1 MTGEKL
7 LKGEKH
13 VLYPD
18 DRSFPEALRRIPE
31 PPKKLHV
38 IGNVDALREGIAI
51 VGARKATPYGLSCAA
66 HFAGIAAES
75 GIVVISGGARGCDAA
90 SHRAAVQRKAQ
101 TVAFLGG
108 GCDEVYPRENMALF
122 QEVIDCGGAV
132 VSEEDWTMPPIAY
145 MFRRRNRLIAG
156 LAKATLIVEAGLPSG
171 TFSTA
176 DEALAADKDVLVVPG
191 AITSKQ
197 SRGANRLIYQGATPI
212 VDDETFHDQIFSIFG
227 EMTRTDGGC
236 EIEGNTSSSAEER
249 ILDALAAEQLTV
261 DQLLGMARGSGEGRD
276 PKLWLMTWLASA
288 QKQGLVARYPNG
300 RYGAVVCH

>member
-1 MTGEKL
+1 MAGEKRL
-7 LKGEKH
+7 TGDRH
-13 VLYPD
+13 VLGFE
-18 DRSFPEALRRIPE
+18 DRSYPEALRRIPE

-38 IGNVDALREGIAI
+38 IGNVSALREGIAI

-75 GIVVISGGARGCDAA
+75 GIVIISGGARGCDAA

-101 TVAFLGG
+101 TVVFLGG

-122 QEVIDCGGAV
+122 QEVIECGGAV

-227 EMTRTDGGC
+227 LMARTDGGC
-236 EIEGNTSSSAEER
+236 EIEGSTSHNAKGR
-249 ILDALAAEQLTV
+249 ILEALAAEQLTI
-261 DQLLGMARGSGEGRD
+261 DQLLEIARDSGRGRD

-288 QKQGLVARYPNG
+288 QKEGLVARYPNG
-300 RYGAVVCH
+300 RYGAVIPH